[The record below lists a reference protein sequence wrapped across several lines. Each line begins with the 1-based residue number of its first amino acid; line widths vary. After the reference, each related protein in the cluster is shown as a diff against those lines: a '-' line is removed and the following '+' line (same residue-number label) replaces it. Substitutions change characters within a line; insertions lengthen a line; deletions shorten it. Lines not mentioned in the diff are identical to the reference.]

1 MKRLYI
7 PIIVVIALLASYFIY
22 NQQGVPA
29 HATLSADQQQM
40 QKIGYKCLDFGDR
53 AVAKDIPIIEFQ
65 KLERI
70 SKRANVIV
78 TCMQDNGYKVN
89 AAWLEY
95 AKPIAT
101 ADAEKN
107 KISFDEAITNLSRK
121 DMQVFELDEKRPSYW
136 VKDSPAK
143 SVKPVK

>member
-1 MKRLYI
+1 LKRLYI
-7 PIIVVIALLASYFIY
+7 VIPVIALVAAYFIY
-22 NQQGVPA
+22 NQQGSVPK
-29 HATLSADQQQM
+29 LSADQQQI

-78 TCMQDNGYKVN
+78 NCMQDNGYKPNPV
-89 AAWLEY
+89 WFKY
-95 AKPIAT
+95 AEPIAKKEAHDT
-101 ADAEKN
+101 

-121 DMQVFELDEKRPSYW
+121 DMQVFEQHADQPSYW
-136 VKDSPAK
+136 VKK
-143 SVKPVK
+143 